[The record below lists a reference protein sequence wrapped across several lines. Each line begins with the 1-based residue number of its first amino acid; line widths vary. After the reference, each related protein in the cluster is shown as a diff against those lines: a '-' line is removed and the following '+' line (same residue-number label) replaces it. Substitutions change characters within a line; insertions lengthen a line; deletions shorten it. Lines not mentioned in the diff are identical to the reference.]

1 MSPCRMLVLALAALA
16 TSPGHATPAA
26 ADTCVARA
34 GALFDALGRGDYQ
47 AASRLMDAKLRA
59 QSFPQPL
66 PGMWEALIKNN
77 YGAYRGHGEGTAT
90 RNGDGTTTVAMPLQ
104 FERMS
109 WTYRVT
115 CDPRQGGIDQLL
127 MQ

>member
-1 MSPCRMLVLALAALA
+1 MFPSRLLVLAATAFAVLPAHAA
-16 TSPGHATPAA
+16 AA
-26 ADTCVARA
+26 ADTCTARA
-34 GALFDALGRGDYQ
+34 AALFDALGHGDYE
-47 AASRLMDAKLRA
+47 AASRQMDAKLRA

-66 PGMWEALIKNN
+66 PAMWEALIKNN

-90 RNGDGTTTVAMPLQ
+90 RNGDGTTTVSMPLE
-104 FERMS
+104 FERSS

-115 CDPRQGGIDQLL
+115 CDPRQGGIDEML

>member
-1 MSPCRMLVLALAALA
+1 MFPSRLLVLATAAFA
-16 TSPGHATPAA
+16 VVPAA
-26 ADTCVARA
+26 HAAAAESCTARA
-34 GALFDALGRGDYQ
+34 GALFDALGHGDYQ
-47 AASRLMDAKLRA
+47 AASRLMDARLRA

-66 PGMWEALIKNN
+66 PAMWEALIKNN

-90 RNGDGTTTVAMPLQ
+90 RNGDGTTTVSIPLE
-104 FERMS
+104 FERSS

-115 CDPRQGGIDQLL
+115 CDARQGGAIDEML